1 MESEDLTMAFQS
13 LQPDADASLLR
24 RALLGNAV
32 FSLLVGVICLVE
44 ATTLAVWTGIQ
55 PPAVFTVLGA
65 LLIPFAVAL
74 GWLALLGADVR
85 TAGRIILALDV
96 GWVVVSVVLLLA
108 GWLPLTNA
116 GWWAVALVA
125 DVVALFAVLEYLGL
139 RRLNTEGGA
148 YAKPTSA

>member
-1 MESEDLTMAFQS
+1 MAVQFLHS
-13 LQPDADASLLR
+13 DADASLLR

-32 FSLLVGVICLVE
+32 FSLLIGVICLVE

-55 PPAVFTVLGA
+55 PPAVFTGLGT

-74 GWLALLGADVR
+74 GWLALFGAEIR
-85 TAGRIILALDV
+85 TAGRIILALDI
-96 GWVVVSVVLLLA
+96 GWVVVSVVLLLT

-125 DVVALFAVLEYLGL
+125 DMVALFALLEYLGL
-139 RRLNTEGGA
+139 RRLSAVEGGA
-148 YAKPTSA
+148 NAKLTSA